1 MHRIEVYRRLRVGIV
16 RYWWGDSYRSCKW
29 CISYVAQSHHLC
41 HPIIFRPLGFDWSCF
56 TGIWPPY
63 NICIC
68 TISIITSNWSGRIA
82 TFLWSCVYQN
92 LWISFISVDRSMGVP
107 RQLPC
112 TFIWRFGV
120 HNTVGNTVGRRW
132 LWTCWIRISGSW
144 CWMHAVL
151 VVDNASDDTKTMG
164 HKSSWDFYT
173 LKLTKKNQENTSL
186 LVNSWS
192 GPTAT
197 PFHEGSWVCKAWRL
211 PCIKVQRKRETP
223 VLIANRD

>member
-120 HNTVGNTVGRRW
+120 HNTVGNTGATLALNVLDTHQWLMVLDACSSSSRQCIRRHENY
-132 LWTCWIRISGSW
+132 GS
-144 CWMHAVL
+144 
-151 VVDNASDDTKTMG
+151 
-164 HKSSWDFYT
+164 
-173 LKLTKKNQENTSL
+173 
-186 LVNSWS
+186 
-192 GPTAT
+192 
-197 PFHEGSWVCKAWRL
+197 
-211 PCIKVQRKRETP
+211 
-223 VLIANRD
+223 